1 MSNFLHLDGNF
12 NNFNPMC
19 GGPNMGPGGPGGPPG
34 GGPPGGGGGPGGPP
48 PPSSSASGGPAPST
62 VQPLSSNVLGKSEGG
77 GGAMDQQYMQ
87 TSSQLYVFSTQW
99 ANRAAMACM
108 NQEYHSIIA
117 WHESQPETKKHL
129 EVIDTRHRK
138 LQWLQF
144 SFDMIAANCS

>member
-1 MSNFLHLDGNF
+1 
-12 NNFNPMC
+12 
-19 GGPNMGPGGPGGPPG
+19 MGPG
-34 GGPPGGGGGPGGPP
+34 GGPPVGGPPGAPPPAPPGGGGPGGPP

-77 GGAMDQQYMQ
+77 GGVMDQQYMQ

-99 ANRAAMACM
+99 ANRAAMSCM

-129 EVIDTRHRK
+129 EV
-138 LQWLQF
+138 L
-144 SFDMIAANCS
+144 